1 MQLEVLG
8 PLVGMEAAH
17 HSEPPGHSLVPPAV
31 IPETRKR
38 WENRKI
44 SSTGATLTTVARA
57 SVGRSIVVDA
67 VSYTH
72 LV

>member
-1 MQLEVLG
+1 M
-8 PLVGMEAAH
+8 
-17 HSEPPGHSLVPPAV
+17 VPPAV

-67 VSYTH
+67 AFVGLNWGTFDSSSARPTCTGA
-72 LV
+72 LRPGTIT